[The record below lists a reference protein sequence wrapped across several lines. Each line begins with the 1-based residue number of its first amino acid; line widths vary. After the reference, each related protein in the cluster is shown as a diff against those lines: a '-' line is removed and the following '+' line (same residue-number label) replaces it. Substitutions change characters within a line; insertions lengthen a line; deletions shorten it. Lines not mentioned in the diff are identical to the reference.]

1 MTERATNEM
10 IIRINLSIL
19 LFYTIFNDLL
29 GLFGCFAE
37 SHNKRT
43 KIRHLFGLSATIRK
57 DFAFSVFQCIFAAQK
72 SE

>member
-10 IIRINLSIL
+10 IIRIDLSIL

-29 GLFGCFAE
+29 GLFVCFAE

-57 DFAFSVFQCIFAAQK
+57 DFAFSVFRCTFAAQK